1 MDAIIDILFGLLVIV
16 VPVVFRWIGKAFDK
30 AGQQPARQDDG
41 LSEAERMFQ
50 QWQETLAGSVETEPT
65 EPMEPVRQTG
75 SAEPVKP
82 VVEKQITPVK
92 PSVSEGKIVK
102 ILLEE
107 SPKAEKE
114 KIDPK
119 KLIVYSEI
127 MKPKF
132 TE

>member
-16 VPVVFRWIGKAFDK
+16 VPVVFKWIGKAFDK
-30 AGQQPARQDDG
+30 AGQQPARKDDG
-41 LSEAERMFQ
+41 LSEAERVFQ

-65 EPMEPVRQTG
+65 EPMEPVRQ
-75 SAEPVKP
+75 EPVKP

-114 KIDPK
+114 KIDSK